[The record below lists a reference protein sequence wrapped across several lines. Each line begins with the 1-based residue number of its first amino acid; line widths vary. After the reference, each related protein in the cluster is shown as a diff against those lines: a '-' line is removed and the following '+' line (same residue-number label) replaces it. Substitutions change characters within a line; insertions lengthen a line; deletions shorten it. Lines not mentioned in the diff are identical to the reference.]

1 MAKKSSNRMAS
12 RQGRLNKKKAKS
24 KPNVFKATNQI
35 TTEKPETEQNTQ
47 VNTQASVVATGQPLT
62 DKVSIKPQLSHK
74 KERFSNSAMSV
85 YSYVGSEVKRISI
98 IAAIIFIV
106 LFSLTFVLR

>member
-1 MAKKSSNRMAS
+1 MAS
-12 RQGRLNKKKAKS
+12 RQGRLNKKKTKS

-35 TTEKPETEQNTQ
+35 TTEDPELEEDIQLNKQANLAGEQ
-47 VNTQASVVATGQPLT
+47 SVT
-62 DKVSIKPQLSHK
+62 DNVSIKPKLIHK